1 MKKMLSLLVAATA
14 CLPLIIQ
21 ANSTGSAFY
30 PDTVNY
36 PWQRLARP
44 LPPMWNSGNTY
55 RPWFVA
61 PRFQRPSG
69 IAAPRFSRQPYP
81 GYRYPFN
88 GTYPPLR
95 PYAYQLPPRPMPMVR
110 WQGPQGWPVYPAFQP
125 GTQYRPPPM
134 NPYAY
139 RMRPRPVAVARWQGR
154 QGRFAYNNGPFVRR
168 GMPPLAYAGRFNRPA
183 YPAFRPGM
191 QYRPPPINPYAYRM
205 RPRPAPVV
213 RWQGPQKRPVY
224 NSGPPVRRGMS
235 SLAYAGRF
243 NRPGYRYYQPGM
255 QNRPP
260 PMNPYAYRMP
270 PRPVPMARWQ
280 MPQRNTSYRPPMYRP
295 APPARF
301 AYRSNA
307 RHSGYSGRW
316 NSGRAYPNRNIAKYR
331 YPGYPQKVTQFQGGA
346 RPVFNASR
354 YKYQQTAQA
363 PYRPHVWQVP
373 GNHRRWAKPVNR
385 TAWPQPQMRNKR
397 AYIQQT
403 NPVRNRYV
411 RWGNLPR
418 NTFPVRKTSF
428 LN

>member
-1 MKKMLSLLVAATA
+1 MKKTLSLFVAAIA
-14 CLPLIIQ
+14 FLPLIIQ
-21 ANSTGSAFY
+21 ANSTGRAFY

-36 PWQRLARP
+36 PWQRLAPP
-44 LPPMWNSGNTY
+44 LPPMWNSGNIY
-55 RPWFVA
+55 RPRFVA
-61 PRFQRPSG
+61 SRFQVPSG
-69 IAAPRFSRQPYP
+69 MAVPGFNRQPYP

-88 GTYPPLR
+88 AMYPPLR
-95 PYAYQLPPRPMPMVR
+95 PYVYRPPPHPAPMVR
-110 WQGPQGWPVYPAFQP
+110 WQGPQRGSVYPAFQHGMQNRPPPMNPYVYRMRPRPAPMARWRGPQRFAYNNGPSARRGMPPLAYAGRFTRP
-125 GTQYRPPPM
+125 GYPYYRPGMQNGPPPM

-139 RMRPRPVAVARWQGR
+139 RMRPRPAPVARWRRPQ
-154 QGRFAYNNGPFVRR
+154 RFAYNNGPS
-168 GMPPLAYAGRFNRPA
+168 A
-183 YPAFRPGM
+183 
-191 QYRPPPINPYAYRM
+191 
-205 RPRPAPVV
+205 
-213 RWQGPQKRPVY
+213 
-224 NSGPPVRRGMS
+224 RRGMS
-235 SLAYAGRF
+235 PLAYAGRF
-243 NRPGYRYYQPGM
+243 NRPGYPYYQPGM

-307 RHSGYSGRW
+307 RHSGYTGRW
-316 NSGRAYPNRNIAKYR
+316 NAGRAYPNRNIVRYR
-331 YPGYPQKVTQFQGGA
+331 YPGYPQKVTRYQGGA
-346 RPVFNASR
+346 RPVFNTSR

-373 GNHRRWAKPVNR
+373 DNHRRRAKPVNR

-397 AYIQQT
+397 AYIQQA

-411 RWGNLPR
+411 RWDNQPR
-418 NTFPVRKTSF
+418 NTFPVRKTGF